1 MKYILLVLPLLLSG
15 CFTTVPV
22 KQKFPNAPAILLER
36 CPQLMEL
43 PEDQNNIK
51 NFMGIVIQNYGTYY
65 QCDEK
70 VQGWQE
76 WYKENQK
83 IMNAK

>member
-65 QCDEK
+65 QCAEK

-83 IMNAK
+83 IMNGK

>member
-1 MKYILLVLPLLLSG
+1 MKYILLVLSLLLSG

-65 QCDEK
+65 QCAEK

-83 IMNAK
+83 IMNGK

>member
-1 MKYILLVLPLLLSG
+1 MKLTSLILAVLLVG
-15 CFTTVPV
+15 CSTPVPV

-65 QCDEK
+65 QCAEK

-83 IMNAK
+83 IMNGK

>member
-1 MKYILLVLPLLLSG
+1 
-15 CFTTVPV
+15 
-22 KQKFPNAPAILLER
+22 
-36 CPQLMEL
+36 MEL

-65 QCDEK
+65 QCAEK

-83 IMNAK
+83 IMNGK

>member
-1 MKYILLVLPLLLSG
+1 LSG

-65 QCDEK
+65 QCAEK

-83 IMNAK
+83 IMNGK

>member
-65 QCDEK
+65 QCAEK

-83 IMNAK
+83 ILNGK

>member
-15 CFTTVPV
+15 CFKTVPV

-65 QCDEK
+65 QCAEK

-83 IMNAK
+83 IMNGK

>member
-51 NFMGIVIQNYGTYY
+51 NFMGRNTKLRNLLSM
-65 QCDEK
+65 C
-70 VQGWQE
+70 
-76 WYKENQK
+76 
-83 IMNAK
+83 